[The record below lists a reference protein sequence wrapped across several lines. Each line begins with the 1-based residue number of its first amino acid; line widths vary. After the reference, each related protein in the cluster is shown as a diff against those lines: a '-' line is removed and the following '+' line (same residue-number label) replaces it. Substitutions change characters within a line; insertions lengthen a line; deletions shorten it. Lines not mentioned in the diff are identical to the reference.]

1 VGLRRLRKLGKLA
14 ELSNQELLEKF
25 KTCEDEY
32 YVFKTAGDKTMMQ
45 KMVWKIIAVKKE
57 MAKRGLDDP
66 ALGKTKYYLHIF
78 ASSSTAF
85 EREAWS
91 VAAELSPDVKL
102 AREEFSAK
110 IHGYD
115 KHVER
120 VAGMSEMVDFQRTID
135 ETKSSS
141 YDRIM
146 ASVLE
151 GWVF

>member
-1 VGLRRLRKLGKLA
+1 MMMTIKDEEAGTILHLMGVADMERGLTPNERALRRRILRLMTA
-14 ELSNQELLEKF
+14 VALEYR
-25 KTCEDEY
+25 E
-32 YVFKTAGDKTMMQ
+32 
-45 KMVWKIIAVKKE
+45 
-57 MAKRGLDDP
+57 
-66 ALGKTKYYLHIF
+66 
-78 ASSSTAF
+78 SAF

-102 AREEFSAK
+102 AREEFAGVT
-110 IHGYD
+110 HPYD
-115 KHVER
+115 KHV
-120 VAGMSEMVDFQRTID
+120 VLLRTID

>member
-1 VGLRRLRKLGKLA
+1 MMTIKDEEAGTILHLMGVADLERGLTPDEKALRRRILRLMTA
-14 ELSNQELLEKF
+14 VALEYR
-25 KTCEDEY
+25 E
-32 YVFKTAGDKTMMQ
+32 
-45 KMVWKIIAVKKE
+45 
-57 MAKRGLDDP
+57 
-66 ALGKTKYYLHIF
+66 
-78 ASSSTAF
+78 SAF

-120 VAGMSEMVDFQRTID
+120 VAGMSEMVDFLRTID